1 MKTKQFLSV
10 ALAAIALASS
20 CKKDDYRNQPGSNG
34 SEVKFSS
41 SIVGQPAT
49 KASGKQWDAND
60 EIGVFMKQGTGLS
73 NVLSSNKKYVTSGNG
88 NFEATG
94 DDVINY
100 PESGAVDFIA
110 YYPYAA
116 AVADNAL
123 SIDVSNQADLAKIDV
138 MYSDNAKNLT
148 KESGVANLEFAHK
161 LAKIDLNVTAGT
173 GVASLTGLTTVF
185 NAVNTTSTLDLA
197 SGTVAEGAKAANVS
211 AKVTAAT
218 NGQTVEAIL
227 IPGAYA
233 NKEVVFTIGAN
244 TFTWTLPAETT
255 YESGKKYT
263 YNISLREAVTG
274 PQVVVSGQ
282 ATITDWIAVSGG
294 SVNVIKDKTNPTIK
308 PEPEPGNGKVETIYL
323 ETFGDL
329 KKGDGA
335 RYRFNTYTGFSAQ
348 GVKYADLDPKDGD
361 IRRTNMIEAHA
372 WLPANKTSG
381 FIVRGIKAAGY
392 KDLQLS
398 FDAAS
403 NAGKQPVN
411 AIEIKVNGIT
421 HRASGELGDQ
431 NKFSNHKISGIAA
444 ADDIVL
450 EISSSSTLNKRGY
463 RIDNIKLEGTK

>member
-49 KASGKQWDAND
+49 KASGTQWDAND

-73 NVLSSNKKYVTSGNG
+73 NVLSANKKYVTSGNG
-88 NFEATG
+88 NFAATG

-148 KESGVANLEFAHK
+148 QESGVAKLEFAHK

-173 GVASLTGLTTVF
+173 GVTSLTGLTTVF

-197 SGTVAEGAKAANVS
+197 TGTVAEGAKAANVS

-218 NGQTVEAIL
+218 DAHTVEAIL

-233 NKEVVFTIGAN
+233 NKEVVFTVGAS
-244 TFTWTLPAETT
+244 TFTWTLPAEAT
-255 YESGKKYT
+255 YESGKKYA
-263 YNISLREAVTG
+263 YNISLRETVTG
-274 PQVVVSGQ
+274 PQVIVTGE

-294 SVNVIKDKTNPTIK
+294 SVNVIKDKTDPK
-308 PEPEPGNGKVETIYL
+308 PEPGTGTVQTIYL
-323 ETFGDL
+323 ETFGDIPVEDRS
-329 KKGDGA
+329 K
-335 RYRFNTYTGFSAQ
+335 RFRFGTYEGFSAK
-348 GVKYADLDPKDGD
+348 GVTYSDLYTESYGD
-361 IRRTNMIEAHA
+361 IRRTGTMEAHT
-372 WLPANKTSG
+372 WLPAGRTTG
-381 FIVRGIKAAGY
+381 FKVEGINAAGF
-392 KDLQLS
+392 KDLKLS
-398 FDAAS
+398 FDVAA
-403 NAGKQPVN
+403 NAPAAAIT
-411 AIEIKVNGIT
+411 AIEIKVNGKAYPLSGATGASNEFSSQTIT
-421 HRASGELGDQ
+421 
-431 NKFSNHKISGIAA
+431 GIAD
-444 ADDIVL
+444 ADAIVL
-450 EISSSSTLNKRGY
+450 EVSSNATANTAGY
-463 RIDNIKLEGTK
+463 RLDNIKLEGTK